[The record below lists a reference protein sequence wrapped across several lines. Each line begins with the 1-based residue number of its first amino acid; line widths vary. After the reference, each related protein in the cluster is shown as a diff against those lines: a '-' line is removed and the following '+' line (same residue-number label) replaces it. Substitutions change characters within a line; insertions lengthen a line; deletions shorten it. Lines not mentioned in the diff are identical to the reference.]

1 MTHLEDITKDS
12 PETLAFRAFGQ
23 ELDHIKTASHL
34 LLCNNYSDA
43 IGFQA
48 MADKC
53 LDLGWETLEEA
64 GYRHCDISKFRH
76 EAHISWGEKFP
87 LSFPIGGLEVIL

>member
-1 MTHLEDITKDS
+1 MTPINEITKDS
-12 PETLAFRAFGQ
+12 PEALAFRAFGQ

-34 LLCNNYSDA
+34 ISCNNRLDA
-43 IGFQA
+43 RGYEE

-53 LDLGWETLEEA
+53 LDLGWETLDEA